1 MSQYFEV
8 DADVKPEIP
17 ATSEPALSPAERK
30 KREVWEQIQQR
41 QRSQRDESEPI
52 QPEEK
57 FDANPWLRRT
67 KWTNHLEGFTMD
79 TLIPWIQMPS
89 KKEPVLQ
96 SICDSI
102 DRTARHAQQTMS
114 KEVNIFVLFKIN
126 RKERGKDV
134 NKPFEARME
143 DDSFQRYVRA
153 WQQIVC
159 YLYRTHQIPRR
170 RRPRY
175 RFTPAQQTAFQE
187 LIRFAEI
194 TDSEDHLREDE
205 IDEDEGEEDEGDDD
219 EEDGESEP
227 SDDETSEDDP
237 SEVEE
242 DNDDGFNGST
252 LIPSEPWSPPTVSKR
267 AKASP
272 PQKTKK
278 MMCEMDR

>member
-1 MSQYFEV
+1 MPQYFEV

-205 IDEDEGEEDEGDDD
+205 IDEDEGEDDEGD
-219 EEDGESEP
+219 EEDRESDS
-227 SDDETSEDDP
+227 SDDETSEDSQSDA
-237 SEVEE
+237 EE
-242 DNDDGFNGST
+242 DHNDGLNGST
-252 LIPSEPWSPPTVSKR
+252 LIPSEPWSPPTVRKR

-272 PQKTKK
+272 P
-278 MMCEMDR
+278 

>member
-1 MSQYFEV
+1 
-8 DADVKPEIP
+8 
-17 ATSEPALSPAERK
+17 
-30 KREVWEQIQQR
+30 
-41 QRSQRDESEPI
+41 
-52 QPEEK
+52 
-57 FDANPWLRRT
+57 
-67 KWTNHLEGFTMD
+67 MD

-126 RKERGKDV
+126 RKDRGKDV
-134 NKPFEARME
+134 TKLFKARME
-143 DDSFQRYVRA
+143 DDSFKRYVRV

-242 DNDDGFNGST
+242 DNDDGFDGST

-272 PQKTKK
+272 P
-278 MMCEMDR
+278 